1 MAWTVPLPPPPD
13 GWFYSRCSSVETL
26 FRRVAYGGRKGRSA
40 ARRIKRFGYYAPGS
54 VLCCV
59 VPVVPPP

>member
-26 FRRVAYGGRKGRSA
+26 FRRVAYGGRKDDVDVDSA
-40 ARRIKRFGYYAPGS
+40 SIIIFFMVPILWELYAL
-54 VLCCV
+54 VTQ
-59 VPVVPPP
+59 